1 MKMKKIIL
9 LLIVQFWVIQLFAQ
23 TATLQPTLPEKV
35 GMSAVRLKQIDK
47 HLQNY
52 IDKQWVAG
60 TVAIVA
66 RNGKIVHY
74 NSMGYSNIA
83 NKTAMK
89 KDDIFHIMSMTK
101 PIVSLAIMMLYE
113 ENRLML
119 DEPVSNYIPEFK
131 NLQVLDSVNMK
142 DSSFSATPTRK
153 PLTIRHLLSHTSGI
167 GYGFIHANVR
177 AIYTKAG
184 VPDVA
189 SSLKG
194 SKTKMGEK
202 MKILASMPLMHQ
214 PGERWTYGLNTD
226 MLGYLV
232 EVIAGQSLAEFVEQR
247 ILKPLT
253 MTDTHFGLPKEKE
266 SRLTSVY
273 YENEKGALGQYKK
286 EDADFL
292 IEGGRT
298 YFSGGSGLVS
308 TAMDY
313 LKFAQMLLNGGE
325 LNGTRLVSRKTV
337 ELMTSNQI
345 GGLFI
350 NSTGDKFGLGFSV
363 PEASGY
369 KGIGSSNSY
378 GWGGAFTTNFWFDK
392 KEGIAAVLMTQV
404 APTSHGDIV
413 DKFKIAVYQALID

>member
-9 LLIVQFWVIQLFAQ
+9 FFIIQFFAVQLFAQ
-23 TATLQPTLPEKV
+23 TAILQPAPPEKV
-35 GMSAVRLKQIDK
+35 GMSSVRMKQIDK

-66 RNGKIVHY
+66 RNGKVVHY
-74 NSMGYSNIA
+74 NSLGYSNIA

-89 KDDIFHIMSMTK
+89 KDDMFHIMSMTK
-101 PIVSLAIMMLYE
+101 PIVSLAVMMLYE

-177 AIYTKAG
+177 AIYAKAG
-184 VPDVA
+184 IPDGA
-189 SSLKG
+189 SG

-232 EVIAGQSLAEFVEQR
+232 EVISGQSLAEFVEQR

-253 MTDTHFGLPKEKE
+253 MNDTHFGLPKEKE
-266 SRLTSVY
+266 SRLASVY
-273 YENEKGALGQYKK
+273 YENEKGTLGQYRKI
-286 EDADFL
+286 DADLL

-325 LNGTRLVSRKTV
+325 LNGVRLVSRKTIDI
-337 ELMTSNQI
+337 MITNQI

-363 PEASGY
+363 AEASGY
-369 KGIGSSNSY
+369 KGIGAANTY

-413 DKFKIAVYQALID
+413 DKFKIAVYQALND

>member
-1 MKMKKIIL
+1 MKKITL
-9 LLIVQFWVIQLFAQ
+9 LFIVSLFAIQLFAQ
-23 TATLQPTLPEKV
+23 TAILQPVAPEKV
-35 GMSAVRLKQIDK
+35 GMSATRLKQIDK

-60 TVAIVA
+60 AVGVVA
-66 RNGKIVHY
+66 RNGKIVYY
-74 NSMGYSNIA
+74 NNLGYSNIE
-83 NKTAMK
+83 NKAVMR

-101 PIVSLAIMMLYE
+101 PIVSLAVMMLYE

-131 NLQVLDSVNMK
+131 NLQVLDSINMK
-142 DSSFSATPTRK
+142 DSSFVATPTRK
-153 PLTIRHLLSHTSGI
+153 SLTIRHLLSHTSGI
-167 GYGFIHANVR
+167 GYSFVHANMR
-177 AIYTKAG
+177 AIYAKAG

-189 SSLKG
+189 AGVRG
-194 SKTKMGEK
+194 SKVKMAEK
-202 MKILASMPLMHQ
+202 MKILATMPLMHQ
-214 PGERWTYGLNTD
+214 PGEKWTYGLNTD

-232 EVIAGQSLAEFVEQR
+232 EVISGQSLAEFVEQR

-253 MTDTHFGLPKEKE
+253 MNDTHFGLPKEKE
-266 SRLTSVY
+266 SRLTTVY
-273 YENEKGALGQYKK
+273 YENEKGALSPYKK
-286 EDADFL
+286 EDANFL

-325 LNGTRLVSRKTV
+325 LNGVRLVSRKTV
-337 ELMTSNQI
+337 DVMITNQI

-350 NSTGDKFGLGFSV
+350 NGSGDKFGLGFSV

-369 KGIGSSNSY
+369 KGVGAANGY

-392 KEGIAAVLMTQV
+392 KEGIAAVLMTQI
-404 APTSHGDIV
+404 APTSHGDVV
-413 DKFKIAVYQALID
+413 DKFKIAVYQALND